1 MNHDYAH
8 CLDYKEDCPEKCFR
22 AQLTRD
28 LKRYPIPWASW
39 MHLEGTE
46 ECMRVK
52 RDKGVK
58 NEDV

>member
-28 LKRYPIPWASW
+28 LKGHPIPWVSW

-46 ECMRVK
+46 
-52 RDKGVK
+52 
-58 NEDV
+58 

>member
-28 LKRYPIPWASW
+28 LKRHPIPWASW

-46 ECMRVK
+46 ECK
-52 RDKGVK
+52 KGK
-58 NEDV
+58 HKGGDME